1 MNYRHAYHAG
11 NFADVHK
18 HVALV
23 AVLSHLRKK
32 ETPFAVIDTH
42 AGRGLYDIASEAAS
56 RTGEAAQGIARLAG
70 FAPQEPVLQT
80 YLEIARSFG
89 AGCYPGSPLIASK
102 VLRERDRLVAIEK
115 HPDEFAALKASLAP
129 FHRAKAVEGD
139 GYERLASLLPPP
151 ERRGLVLLD
160 PPYESPDECDALVAA
175 FRSAVR
181 RFATGIYLIWY
192 PLKAAARFEALAGE
206 ILAAGGTRLLS
217 LTFDVG
223 GAAAPERLSA
233 SGLLVVN
240 PPYGFD
246 AQMRATC
253 EDLLAQLRQ
262 GPQGRAAVDWLGGPG

>member
-23 AVLSHLRKK
+23 AALLHLKKK

-42 AGRGLYDIASEAAS
+42 AGRGLYDIAGEAAS
-56 RTGEAAQGIARLAG
+56 RTGEAAQGIARLAHWK
-70 FAPQEPVLQT
+70 PQEPVLRT
-80 YLEIARSFG
+80 YLEIAGSFG

-102 VLRERDRLVAIEK
+102 LLRQQDRLVAIEK
-115 HPDEFAALKASLAP
+115 NPEEFAALKTSLAP
-129 FHRAKAVEGD
+129 FHRARAVEGD

-175 FRSAVR
+175 FRSAIR

-223 GAAAPERLSA
+223 GAAEPERLSA
-233 SGLLVVN
+233 SGLLMVN

-246 AQMRATC
+246 EQMRAAS
-253 EDLLAQLRQ
+253 EDLLPRLRQ
-262 GPQGRAAVDWLGGPG
+262 GPQARAVVDRLGSPD

>member
-23 AVLSHLRKK
+23 AALLHLRKK
-32 ETPFAVIDTH
+32 QTPFAVIDTH
-42 AGRGLYDIASEAAS
+42 AGRGFYDIASEAAS

-70 FAPQEPVLQT
+70 LAPQEPVLRT
-80 YLEIARSFG
+80 YLEIAGSFG
-89 AGCYPGSPLIASK
+89 AGCYPGSPLIAAK
-102 VLRERDRLVAIEK
+102 LLRQQDRLVAIEK
-115 HPDEFAALKASLAP
+115 HSEEFAALKTSLVP
-129 FHRAKAVEGD
+129 FVRARAVEGD

-151 ERRGLVLLD
+151 ERRGLVLID

-175 FRSAVR
+175 FRNAIR
-181 RFATGIYLIWY
+181 RFATGIALIWY

-223 GAAAPERLSA
+223 GALGPERLSA
-233 SGLLVVN
+233 SGLLMVN

-246 AQMRATC
+246 AQMRAAC
-253 EDLLAQLRQ
+253 QDLLPQLRQ
-262 GPQGRAAVDWLGGPG
+262 GPQARAVVEWLGGPG

>member
-23 AVLSHLRKK
+23 AALLHLKK
-32 ETPFAVIDTH
+32 KKTPFAVIDTH
-42 AGRGLYDIASEAAS
+42 AGRGLYDIASEAAN
-56 RTGEAAQGIARLAG
+56 RTGEAAQGIGRLAG
-70 FAPQEPVLQT
+70 FSPREPVLRT
-80 YLEIARSFG
+80 YLEIAGSFG
-89 AGCYPGSPLIASK
+89 AGCYPGSPLIAAK
-102 VLRERDRLVAIEK
+102 LLRQQDRLVAIEK
-115 HPDEFAALKASLAP
+115 HPEEFAALKASLAP
-129 FHRAKAVEGD
+129 FHRAKAIEGD

-151 ERRGLVLLD
+151 ERRGLVLID

-175 FRSAVR
+175 FRSGVR

-192 PLKAAARFEALAGE
+192 PLKVAVRFEALAGE

-223 GAAAPERLSA
+223 GAVEAERLSA
-233 SGLLVVN
+233 SGLLLVN

-246 AQMRATC
+246 EQMRAAS

-262 GPQGRAAVDWLGGPG
+262 GPQARAVVEWLAGPG